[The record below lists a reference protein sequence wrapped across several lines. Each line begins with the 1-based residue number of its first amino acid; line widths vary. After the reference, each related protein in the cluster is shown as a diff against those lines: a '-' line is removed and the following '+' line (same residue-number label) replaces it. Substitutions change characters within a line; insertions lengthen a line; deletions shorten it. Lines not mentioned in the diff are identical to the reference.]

1 MRFAQRLGGITAS
14 PTIAVMQEALKLK
27 AQGIDV
33 IDLGPGEPDFPT
45 PDPIKA
51 AAIAAIENNFTN
63 YTPTIGTAELRKGV
77 ANHFNRAWDCEFEAA
92 HVALSSGAKHT
103 IHNLCM
109 SCFQEGDEV
118 LIPAPYWVTF
128 PEVVKVTEATPHI
141 IETREEDNFELR
153 PEVVEK
159 AIGPRTKGLI
169 LNTPNNPTGAVIP
182 QASLE
187 EIYRICQERSVLLLS
202 DETYDC
208 FVYGGDRHFSIAAMA
223 NPDDPH
229 FAIISSFSKTYSMT
243 GWRVGYCI
251 TAAERIKKMAD
262 YQSHESGN
270 PVSISQKAALAALS
284 LDPLVI
290 TEMTDEY
297 CYRRDLVLELVGQIP
312 GVSCAQPKGAFYA
325 YPNVSKAMRLTGC
338 ETSVDFSRLLIK
350 EARVATVPG
359 SAFGT
364 EGYIRLSYATSREN
378 LREGLTRMRRL
389 VERFTVSAG

>member
-1 MRFAQRLGGITAS
+1 MKFAKRLGGITTS
-14 PTIAVMQEALKLK
+14 PTMAVMQQAQQLK

-45 PDPIKA
+45 PAPIKA
-51 AAIAAIENNFTN
+51 AAVAAIQEDFTK
-63 YTPTIGTAELRKGV
+63 YTPTIGIAELRRGV
-77 ANHFNRAWDCEFEAA
+77 AEHFNNIWGSHFQAA

-109 SCFQEGDEV
+109 SCFEAGDEV

-128 PEVVKVTEATPHI
+128 PEVVKVTEAEPRI

-153 PEVVEK
+153 PEVVEE
-159 AIGPRTKGLI
+159 AIGSRTRGLI

-182 QASLE
+182 RAAME
-187 EIYRICQERSVLLLS
+187 EIYRICKENSVLLLS
-202 DETYDC
+202 DETYDY
-208 FVYGGDRHFSIAAMA
+208 FVYDGHEHFSIAAMA
-223 NPDDPH
+223 APDDPF
-229 FAIISSFSKTYSMT
+229 FALVGSFSKTYSMT
-243 GWRVGYCI
+243 GWRVGYCV
-251 TAAERIKKMAD
+251 TAADRIKKVAD

-270 PVSISQKAALAALS
+270 PASISQRAALAALS
-284 LDPLVI
+284 IDSSLVA
-290 TEMTDEY
+290 EMTEEY
-297 CYRRDLVLELVGQIP
+297 RHRRELVLEKLEGIR
-312 GVSCAQPKGAFYA
+312 GFSCAQPNGAFYA
-325 YPNVSKAMRLTGC
+325 YPNVSEAMRLTGC

-378 LREGLTRMRRL
+378 LTEGLSRIQQLM
-389 VERFTVSAG
+389 EKGG

>member
-1 MRFAQRLGGITAS
+1 MKFAKRLGGITTS
-14 PTIAVMQEALKLK
+14 PTMAVMQQAQQLK

-45 PDPIKA
+45 PAPIKA
-51 AAIAAIENNFTN
+51 AAVAAIQEDFTK
-63 YTPTIGTAELRKGV
+63 YTPTIGIAELRRGV
-77 ANHFNRAWDCEFEAA
+77 AEHFNNIWGSHFQAA

-109 SCFQEGDEV
+109 SCFEAGDEV

-128 PEVVKVTEATPHI
+128 PEVVKVTEAEPRI

-153 PEVVEK
+153 PEVVEE
-159 AIGPRTKGLI
+159 AIGSRTRGLI

-182 QASLE
+182 RAAME
-187 EIYRICQERSVLLLS
+187 EIYRICKENSVLLLS
-202 DETYDC
+202 DETYDY
-208 FVYGGDRHFSIAAMA
+208 FVYDGHEHFSIAAMA
-223 NPDDPH
+223 APDDPF
-229 FAIISSFSKTYSMT
+229 FALVGSFSKTYSMT
-243 GWRVGYCI
+243 GWRVGYCV
-251 TAAERIKKMAD
+251 TAADRIKKVAD

-270 PVSISQKAALAALS
+270 PASISQRAALAALS
-284 LDPLVI
+284 IDSSLVA
-290 TEMTDEY
+290 EMTEEY
-297 CYRRDLVLELVGQIP
+297 RHRRELVLEKLEGIR
-312 GVSCAQPKGAFYA
+312 GCSCAQPNGAFYA
-325 YPNVSKAMRLTGC
+325 YPNVSEAMRLTGC

-378 LREGLTRMRRL
+378 LTEGLSRIQQLM
-389 VERFTVSAG
+389 EKGG

>member
-1 MRFAQRLGGITAS
+1 MKFANRLGGITTS
-14 PTIAVMQEALKLK
+14 PTIAVMQQAQQLK

-45 PDPIKA
+45 PEPIKA
-51 AAIAAIENNFTN
+51 AAVAAIQENFTK
-63 YTPTIGTAELRKGV
+63 YTPTVGIAELRTGV
-77 ANHFNRAWDCEFEAA
+77 AEHFNNAWGSGFQAA
-92 HVALSSGAKHT
+92 NVALSSGAKNT

-109 SCFQEGDEV
+109 SCFEAGDEV

-128 PEVVKVTEATPHI
+128 PEVVKVTEAEPRI

-153 PEVVEK
+153 PEVVEA
-159 AIGPRTKGLI
+159 AIGPRTRGLI

-182 QASLE
+182 RAAME
-187 EIYRICQERSVLLLS
+187 EIYRICKQNSVLLLS
-202 DETYDC
+202 DETYDY
-208 FVYGGDRHFSIAAMA
+208 FVYDGHQHFSIAAVA
-223 NPDDPH
+223 APDDPF
-229 FAIISSFSKTYSMT
+229 FALIGSFSKTYSMT

-251 TAAERIKKMAD
+251 TAKERIKKVAD

-270 PVSISQKAALAALS
+270 PASVSQRAALAALS
-284 LDPLVI
+284 IDPSLI
-290 TEMTDEY
+290 AEMTEEY
-297 CYRRDLVLELVGQIP
+297 RHRRQLVLEMVAEIP
-312 GVSCAQPKGAFYA
+312 GFSCVQPNGAFYA
-325 YPNVSKAMRLTGC
+325 YPNVSEAMRLTGC

-378 LREGLTRMRRL
+378 LREGLSRIRRL
-389 VERFTVSAG
+389 VEQS

>member
-1 MRFAQRLGGITAS
+1 MQFANRLGGITAS

-45 PDPIKA
+45 PDAVKA
-51 AAIAAIENNFTN
+51 AAIAAIKSDFTK

-77 ANHFNRAWDCEFEAA
+77 ADHFNRDWNSEFEAT
-92 HVALSSGAKHT
+92 HVALSAGAKHT

-109 SCFQEGDEV
+109 SCFQAGDEV

-128 PEVVKVTEATPHI
+128 PEVVKVTEAVPRI

-153 PEVVEK
+153 PEVVEA
-159 AIGPRTKGLI
+159 AIGPRTRGLI

-182 QASLE
+182 RAAME
-187 EIYRICQERSVLLLS
+187 EIYQICRERSVLLLS
-202 DETYDC
+202 DETYDH
-208 FVYGGDRHFSIAAMA
+208 FVYGGHEHFSIAAVA
-223 NPDDPH
+223 APDDPF
-229 FAIISSFSKTYSMT
+229 FAIISSFSKTYAMT

-251 TAAERIKKMAD
+251 TAAERIKKVAD

-270 PVSISQKAALAALS
+270 PTSISQKAALAALS
-284 LDPLVI
+284 LDPSVI
-290 TEMTDEY
+290 AEMTDKY
-297 CYRRDLVLELVGQIP
+297 SHRKDLVLEMVDQIP
-312 GVSCAQPKGAFYA
+312 GVSCPRPNGAFYA
-325 YPNVSKAMRLTGC
+325 YPNVSEAMRLTGC
-338 ETSVDFSRLLIK
+338 PTSVDFSRLLIK

-378 LREGLTRMRRL
+378 LREGLTRIRRL
-389 VERFTVSAG
+389 VENSG

>member
-1 MRFAQRLGGITAS
+1 MQFANRLGGITAS

-45 PDPIKA
+45 PDAVKA
-51 AAIAAIENNFTN
+51 AAIAAIKSDFTK

-77 ANHFNRAWDCEFEAA
+77 ADHFNRDWNSEFEAT
-92 HVALSSGAKHT
+92 HVALSAGAKHT

-109 SCFQEGDEV
+109 SCFQAGDEV

-128 PEVVKVTEATPHI
+128 PEVVKVTEAVPRI

-153 PEVVEK
+153 PEVVEA
-159 AIGPRTKGLI
+159 AIGPRTRGLI

-182 QASLE
+182 RAAME
-187 EIYRICQERSVLLLS
+187 EIYQICRERSVLLLS
-202 DETYDC
+202 DETYDH
-208 FVYGGDRHFSIAAMA
+208 FVYGGHEHFSIAAVA
-223 NPDDPH
+223 APDDPF
-229 FAIISSFSKTYSMT
+229 FAIISSFSKTYAMT

-251 TAAERIKKMAD
+251 TAAERIKKVAD

-270 PVSISQKAALAALS
+270 PTSISQKAALAALS
-284 LDPLVI
+284 LDPSVI
-290 TEMTDEY
+290 AEMTDEY
-297 CYRRDLVLELVGQIP
+297 SHRKDLVLEMVDQIP
-312 GVSCAQPKGAFYA
+312 GVSCPRPNGAFYA
-325 YPNVSKAMRLTGC
+325 YPNVSEAMRLTGC
-338 ETSVDFSRLLIK
+338 PTSVDFSRLLIK

-378 LREGLTRMRRL
+378 LREGLTRIRRL
-389 VERFTVSAG
+389 VENSG